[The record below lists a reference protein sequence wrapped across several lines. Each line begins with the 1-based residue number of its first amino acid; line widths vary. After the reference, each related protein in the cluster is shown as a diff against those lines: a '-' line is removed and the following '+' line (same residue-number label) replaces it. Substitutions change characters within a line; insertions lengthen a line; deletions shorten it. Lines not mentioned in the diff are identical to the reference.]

1 MRILLHAEVVA
12 PAVPKTIFDCD
23 QELENIKGILVG
35 FDPDQDAA
43 TLGKELGYYLPPDSD
58 YNIPNQKNRQLYYDQ
73 EPEKSAHSHYRVLDH
88 AQLSWI
94 HENVT
99 KYATDFR
106 HSFTTPGRRLIG
118 AHRDR
123 TRDWVMLYLLDSGG
137 EDHATV
143 WYQETGHSEVVREAG
158 YFINDYSKL
167 TELSRRK
174 LKTNTWT
181 LLNAQ
186 VIHAVEGAPGMRR
199 SLMLSLPK
207 SPTDLVLK
215 DAVYYN
221 TETQKIEVDQ

>member
-12 PAVPKTIFDCD
+12 PAVPNTIFDSD
-23 QELENIKGILVG
+23 QELENIKSILVG
-35 FDPDQDAA
+35 FDSDQDAA
-43 TLGKELGYYLPPDSD
+43 TLGKELGYYLPPDGD

-73 EPEKSAHSHYRVLDH
+73 EPEKSAHSHYRVLDQTRL
-88 AQLSWI
+88 AWI
-94 HENVT
+94 HNNVT
-99 KYATDFR
+99 RYATDFR

-123 TRDWVMLYLLDSGG
+123 TRDWVMLYLLDNGG
-137 EDHATV
+137 DDHATV
-143 WYQETGHSEVVREAG
+143 WYQETDHPDVIREVG
-158 YFINDYSKL
+158 YFVNDYSKL

-186 VIHAVEGAPGMRR
+186 VIHAVEGAPNMRR
-199 SLMLSLPK
+199 TLMLSLPTE
-207 SPTDLVLK
+207 PTDLVLK

-221 TETQKIEVDQ
+221 TDTQQIEIDH

>member
-1 MRILLHAEVVA
+1 
-12 PAVPKTIFDCD
+12 
-23 QELENIKGILVG
+23 
-35 FDPDQDAA
+35 
-43 TLGKELGYYLPPDSD
+43 
-58 YNIPNQKNRQLYYDQ
+58 
-73 EPEKSAHSHYRVLDH
+73 
-88 AQLSWI
+88 
-94 HENVT
+94 
-99 KYATDFR
+99 
-106 HSFTTPGRRLIG
+106 
-118 AHRDR
+118 
-123 TRDWVMLYLLDSGG
+123 MLYLLDSGG

>member
-12 PAVPKTIFDCD
+12 PPVPKSVVDTDL
-23 QELENIKGILVG
+23 ELEQIKKLLVG

-43 TLGKELGYYLPPDSD
+43 ALGKELGYYLPPDSD
-58 YNIPNQKNRQLYYDQ
+58 YNIPNQKNRQLNFDGNK
-73 EPEKSAHSHYRVLDH
+73 EKSAHSHYRVLD
-88 AQLSWI
+88 ATQLSWI
-94 HENVT
+94 HAHVT
-99 KYATDFR
+99 RHATDFR

-123 TRDWVMLYLLDSGG
+123 TRDWVMLYLLDPGG

-143 WYQETGHSEVVREAG
+143 WYQETGHADVVREVG
-158 YFINDYSKL
+158 YFVNDYSRL

-186 VIHAVEGAPGMRR
+186 VIHAVEGAPNMRR
-199 SLMLSLPK
+199 SLMLSLPE
-207 SPTDLVLK
+207 SPTDLTLK

-221 TETQKIEVDQ
+221 TDTKKIEVDH